1 MKSIAEKMF
10 AHHDFRRNCSKQPTS
25 QINLSL
31 SPDERMKSEWY
42 ICRYEKKEFCHWDNT
57 GGIVEHYAKCNTPG
71 TGRQTAHVLTFTG
84 NTKQL
89 KAERAESRTVIGEP
103 KSTKPREKRRG
114 VRLWRPTV

>member
-1 MKSIAEKMF
+1 
-10 AHHDFRRNCSKQPTS
+10 
-25 QINLSL
+25 
-31 SPDERMKSEWY
+31 MKSEWY

-84 NTKQL
+84 NMKQL

-114 VRLWRPTV
+114 CVFGDLLYNIANTVHESTLYTSKLLE